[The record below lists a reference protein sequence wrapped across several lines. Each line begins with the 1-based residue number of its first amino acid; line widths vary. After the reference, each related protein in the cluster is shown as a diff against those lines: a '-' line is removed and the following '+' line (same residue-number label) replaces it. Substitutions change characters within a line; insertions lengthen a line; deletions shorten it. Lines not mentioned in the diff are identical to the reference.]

1 MSSAKGSFEAL
12 PRAMPVSR
20 ILRFLLGAAMVAWLT
35 PPILEA
41 SWKGRGRVALVFLG
55 LTGLYAFL
63 HYVVGRY
70 FGGLNRWLGALLA
83 VGPVLGVAVLGD
95 AFTVSAILYIGIS
108 LLIIALLGDP
118 GCEVLAIPRLIMGR
132 RTHLACLLFS
142 PLDWV
147 EERIVGLFS
156 SAPKGS

>member
-1 MSSAKGSFEAL
+1 
-12 PRAMPVSR
+12 
-20 ILRFLLGAAMVAWLT
+20 MVWST
-35 PPILEA
+35 PSILEA
-41 SWKGRGRVALVFLG
+41 GWNAAGRIALVFLG

-83 VGPVLGVAVLGD
+83 VGPVLGVDVLGD
-95 AFTVSAILYIGIS
+95 GFTVSAILYVGIS
-108 LLIIALLGDP
+108 LLIIALQGDP
-118 GCEVLAIPRLIMGR
+118 GCEVMAIPRLIMGR

-147 EERIVGLFS
+147 EERIFGLFR

>member
-1 MSSAKGSFEAL
+1 MSSATGSFEAL

-20 ILRFLLGAAMVAWLT
+20 ILRFLLGAAMVWST

-41 SWKGRGRVALVFLG
+41 GWNAAGRVALVFLG

-108 LLIIALLGDP
+108 LLIIALQGDP
-118 GCEVLAIPRLIMGR
+118 GCEVMAIPRLIMGR

-147 EERIVGLFS
+147 EERIFGLFRS
-156 SAPKGS
+156 PPNGS